1 MEILSPIQGS
11 RCKGKKVVLCPCA
24 SRFQLMMGLDTTQTM
39 SILNMPRRTFFH
51 IYYENIFNVFYN
63 SHVYVFHYLSTEYF
77 VPTVFNIEIQIIVIS
92 DITY

>member
-11 RCKGKKVVLCPCA
+11 RCKGKKVVLHLSA
-24 SRFQLMMGLDTTQTM
+24 SQFQLMMGLTITQTM
-39 SILNMPRRTFFH
+39 SILNMPMRTFFH

-77 VPTVFNIEIQIIVIS
+77 VTTVFNIEIKIIVIS